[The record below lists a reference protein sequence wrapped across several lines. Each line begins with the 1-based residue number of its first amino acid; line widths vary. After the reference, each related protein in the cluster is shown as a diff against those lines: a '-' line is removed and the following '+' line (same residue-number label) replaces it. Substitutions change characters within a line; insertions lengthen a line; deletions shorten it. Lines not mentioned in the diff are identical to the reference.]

1 MKVHNFPQQSQ
12 EWFDIRLGKFTASN
26 AQAIASN
33 GKGLETLCFQVVAEI
48 LSKTR
53 EESYT
58 NPDLER
64 GNEQETLAR
73 ASYEMETGNKVG
85 VVGFCE
91 LNKRVG
97 ASPDGTVGDDGL
109 VEIKCQKNS
118 VYVQTLYNKKIDPKY
133 EWQMQMQMLV
143 TDRKWVDFV
152 VFNENFPKLII
163 IRVDRDDNKFDKLR
177 IGIETGNKRV
187 DEILEEVK

>member
-1 MKVHNFPQQSQ
+1 MKTYNFPQQSQ

-53 EESYT
+53 EEGYT

-73 ASYEMETGNKVG
+73 ASYEMETGNKVET
-85 VVGFCE
+85 VGFCE
-91 LNKRVG
+91 LNDRVG
-97 ASPDGTVGDDGL
+97 ASPDGLVGEDGL

-118 VYVQTLYNKKIDPKY
+118 VYVQTLYSKKIDTKY

-163 IRVDRDDNKFDKLR
+163 IRVNRDEAKIEKLR
-177 IGIETGNKRV
+177 VGLEMGNKKV
-187 DEILEEVK
+187 DEILEGVK